1 MLEAVLIFYLTNDGL
16 KMKKKMSEVH
26 PEPSGIKILT
36 YCSTEMAFSVFLM
49 SFKKQ

>member
-16 KMKKKMSEVH
+16 KKKKKMSEVH